1 MIMSNGKDQLRQE
14 DLKNMYIETPVK
26 TIFNKF
32 ANHRDVSLVYGEP
45 IEHGLHKVIPVAK
58 VKYAVGGGG
67 DGRGGEGGGG
77 SFSIKPTGVYII
89 TPDEVKFQ
97 STLDRKKL
105 IVLAIIFGG
114 ILGLLTVWKRK

>member
-1 MIMSNGKDQLRQE
+1 MSNGQEQIKQE
-14 DLKNMYIETPVK
+14 DLKHMYIETPVK

-32 ANHRDVSLVYGEP
+32 ANHKDVSLVYGEP
-45 IEHGLHKVIPVAK
+45 IDHGLQKVIPVAK

-67 DGRGGEGGGG
+67 DGRGGDGGGG
-77 SFSIKPTGVYII
+77 SFSIKPAGVYII
-89 TPDEVKFQ
+89 TPDEVIFQ

-105 IVLAIIFGG
+105 TGLGVIFGG